1 MLNSLPVRIIWH
13 SLNWLSRII
22 VVASAVSAVL
32 IAFSIM
38 TLRYWLLPNIEQ
50 YHDSITYSLSAAIG
64 SPVTI
69 GKIQGEWRGFMPRL
83 NLSDVQV
90 MDDHRQTALVLKRI
104 DGSLSWMSLLTAEI
118 RLASLEIDSPELLI
132 RRDAAGK
139 LFIGNLVLSRK
150 GENNDISDWLLHQ
163 SNLVVRNA
171 LIVWVDQQRDA
182 PPLVLQQVNLRITNL
197 FNRHRFAL
205 QALPPADLATPLD
218 LRGEFYGTSFD
229 NLSGWQGMLYTRFDY
244 TDVTAWRPW
253 LELPGEFSQGRGAL
267 RGWLGVHDGKVNQL
281 TIDMD
286 LRDVVTR
293 LGADVPEMRVR
304 ELRGRAAWQELEDG
318 VQISTKHLAL
328 RLQDGLDFQPTDFYF
343 RTVKGGH
350 AEYFGSQTSGGE
362 IRANLLS
369 LKNLTALA
377 EYLPMRDDLRARLD
391 AYAPRGKVINLDAQ
405 WQGEPG
411 NPNNYRIKGH
421 FENLGLNQVGK
432 IPGFTGLTGDVIGSE
447 ASGRL
452 SINAHAMVV
461 DAPGVMREPLSF
473 ANLIGQGSWQRKDG
487 ELSVNVDNIAV
498 SNDDLAG
505 NLYGSYRTLAGT
517 LGVLDLTGRLTRGN
531 IRRAAR
537 YTPLIALNGQ
547 SSDWLNGALKAGH
560 TEDFR
565 IRIKGNLSD
574 FQHGA
579 IRCLQPSGEAGRNSA
594 GSSPEPA
601 RVSGVAAIS
610 APLQLQDAAS
620 AVAAT
625 PPPVFSA
632 KDQTAGC
639 ATPAGAGSSKD
650 MLFEIGGHAQDA
662 VLEFDTHWP
671 RIEHIS
677 GEFLIRGNR
686 LVVESPSATILDT
699 QLHNV
704 TVTIPDIMSKEQ
716 SLEIKGEATGASS
729 SFLEFVQKSPV
740 RGYIDGFTDGISARG
755 NGHLDLSAR
764 IPLSVDNP
772 VKVSGTFKVQDNDI
786 NLGKEVPV
794 LHRTRGAL
802 EFTEAGMH
810 ADNVSA
816 EFLGGPATINVHSS
830 EEGAVHA
837 NIRGRSNVDLLR
849 KTEHYPVLDYL
860 HGSTDWEAD
869 ISMVKKSAQVVLT
882 SRLQGLG
889 SSFPAPFSKSAGESM
904 LLRVERSPVML
915 KVKPVKHCVGDCP
928 KAENIP
934 DPERDVITARL
945 GNLLSARLERRNQD
959 GVMVVRRG
967 VVSFGDSDKS
977 PPSAIARK
985 SLRVRTGRNDGV
997 WLVGSL
1003 PELSLQGW
1011 GGLAGSAG
1019 KTAAAGGTGV
1029 AASSAEKS
1037 PVSTTRMAGDGS
1049 RPVIAGANLHIGKLS
1064 GYGQQVGAVHVIAT
1078 RRGDGLAARL
1088 IGTGVKGEVV
1098 WEPHGYDAGN
1108 MFRARLS
1115 SLQLAGGEQF
1125 PPLPAEEPVKTPAKP
1140 VDSGQ
1145 ADRTIPGDIPA
1156 LDISIENL
1164 LVKGK
1169 HIGHLE
1175 LIGHPEDSNWRM
1187 RRLNITNP
1195 DGSLVGDG
1203 IWADAGGQQ
1212 NTRLKLMLD
1221 ISNAG
1226 QILARSGYPNTVKGG
1241 SGRLT
1246 ADLSWAGPPD
1256 KFSYDTLDG
1265 SLNLNTGKGQ
1275 FLKMDP
1281 GAGKLL
1287 SVLSLQDL
1295 PKHIALGFTDVFS
1308 GGFQFDNISGN
1319 ATIKDGIINSQD
1331 FRIFGS
1337 SAKVTMKGDVNL
1349 NDETQ
1354 NLQVRILPTLGDSV
1368 SLIGAFAISPA
1379 VGIGSLIVNKVLGN
1393 PLDKL
1398 ASFEYN
1404 VTGSW
1409 RDPDVVR
1416 VSQVPGASKPGASKP
1431 GVSKPDASKPD
1442 VSKPGKPEN

>member
-1 MLNSLPVRIIWH
+1 MLNSLPVRIFWH
-13 SLNWLSRII
+13 SLNWLSRLI

-38 TLRYWLLPNIEQ
+38 ALRYWLLPNIEQ

-83 NLSDVQV
+83 KLSDVQV
-90 MDDHRQTALVLKRI
+90 LDDHRQIALVLKRI

-118 RLASLEIDSPELLI
+118 RMASLEIDSPELLI

-139 LFIGNLVLSRK
+139 LYIGNLVLSRK

-163 SNLVVRNA
+163 SNLIVRNA
-171 LIVWVDQQRDA
+171 LIVWIDQQRDA
-182 PPLVLQQVNLRITNL
+182 PPLVLQQVNLRITNF

-205 QALPPADLATPLD
+205 QALPPEDLATPLD
-218 LRGEFYGTSFD
+218 VRGEFYGASFD
-229 NLSGWQGMLYTRFDY
+229 NLSGWSGMLFSRLDY

-253 LELPGEFSQGRGAL
+253 LDLPGQFSQGRGAL
-267 RGWLGVHDGKVNQL
+267 RAWLGVHDGKVNQL
-281 TIDMD
+281 TVDMD
-286 LRDVVTR
+286 LRDVITR
-293 LGADVPEMRVR
+293 LGDDVPEMHLR
-304 ELRGRAAWQELEDG
+304 ELRGRASWRELEG
-318 VQISTKHLAL
+318 GFEVSTRHLAL
-328 RLQDGLDFQPTDFYF
+328 HLQDGLDFQPTDFYF
-343 RTVKGGH
+343 RTVKGNH
-350 AEYFGSQTSGGE
+350 REFFGSRTSGGE
-362 IRANLLS
+362 IRANLLR
-369 LKNLTALA
+369 LKNLAALSK
-377 EYLPMRDDLRARLD
+377 YLPMRDDLRSRLND
-391 AYAPRGKVINLDAQ
+391 FAPRGKVTNLDAQ

-421 FENLGLNQVGK
+421 FENLGLNKVGK
-432 IPGFTGLTGDVIGSE
+432 VPGFSGLTGDVIGSE
-447 ASGRL
+447 ASGKL
-452 SINAHAMVV
+452 SVNAHAMVV
-461 DAPGVMREPLSF
+461 DAPVEMREPLSF
-473 ANLIGQGSWQRKDG
+473 TTLIGQGSWQRKDG

-505 NLYGSYRTLAGT
+505 NLYGSYRTQAGT
-517 LGVLDLTGRLTRGN
+517 LGVLDLTGRLTRGD
-531 IRRAAR
+531 IRHAAR
-537 YTPLIALNGQ
+537 YTPLIALHGQ
-547 SSDWLNGALKAGH
+547 PSDWLNGALIAGH

-574 FQHGA
+574 FQSGA
-579 IRCLQPSGEAGRNSA
+579 TRCLQPSGETDRDPAGT
-594 GSSPEPA
+594 SPDLA
-601 RVSGVAAIS
+601 RVSGVAALS
-610 APLQLQDAAS
+610 APQQQQGAAS
-620 AVAAT
+620 AVATT
-625 PPPVFSA
+625 PVAHPA
-632 KDQTAGC
+632 MDRTADC
-639 ATPAGAGSSKD
+639 ASPAGARRSKD

-662 VLEFDTHWP
+662 VLEFDKHWP

-677 GEFLIRGNR
+677 GEFLIHGNK

-704 TVTIPDIMSKEQ
+704 TVTIPDMMGKDH
-716 SLEIKGEATGASS
+716 SLEIKGKATGPSS

-740 RGYIDGFTDGISARG
+740 RGYIDGFTDGIGARG
-755 NGHLDLSAR
+755 NGQLDLSAR
-764 IPLSVDNP
+764 IPLSGDNP
-772 VKVSGTFKVQDNDI
+772 VKVSGTIKIKDNDI
-786 NLGKEVPV
+786 DLGKEVPV
-794 LHRTRGAL
+794 LHKTSGTL

-810 ADNVSA
+810 ADDVSA
-816 EFLGGPATINVHSS
+816 EILGGPATINVQSS
-830 EEGAVHA
+830 EDGTVHA
-837 NIRGRSNVDLLR
+837 KVRGRSNLDLLR
-849 KTEHYPVLDYL
+849 KTEYYPVLNYL
-860 HGSTDWEAD
+860 HGSTDWDAD
-869 ISMVKKSAQVVLT
+869 VSVVKKSAQVVLT

-889 SSFPAPFSKSAGESM
+889 SSLPAPFAKSAGETM
-904 LLRVERSPVML
+904 QIRVERSPVML
-915 KVKPVKHCVGDCP
+915 PVKPVKSCVGDCP
-928 KAENIP
+928 GDQSVP
-934 DPERDVITARL
+934 DPDRDVITARF
-945 GNLLSARLERRNQD
+945 GNLFSARLERQNQ
-959 GVMVVRRG
+959 GGSMVIKSG
-967 VVSFGDSDKS
+967 VVSFGATDKL
-977 PPSAIARK
+977 PPATIARK
-985 SLRVRTGRNDGV
+985 SLRFRHGRNDGV

-1011 GGLAGSAG
+1011 GGLARSAKNSAAVGGFG
-1019 KTAAAGGTGV
+1019 KAAGH
-1029 AASSAEKS
+1029 AAKLPGSSA
-1037 PVSTTRMAGDGS
+1037 RLAGDGA
-1049 RPVIAGANLHIGKLS
+1049 RLVIAGANLHIGKLS
-1064 GYGQQVGAVHVIAT
+1064 GYGQHVGAVHVVAN

-1088 IGTGVKGEVV
+1088 NGAGLKGEVV
-1098 WEPHGYDAGN
+1098 WEPHGYEAGN

-1115 SLQLAGGEQF
+1115 NLQLSGDEQL
-1125 PPLPAEEPVKTPAKP
+1125 PPLPAAEPVKPLSSKP
-1140 VDSGQ
+1140 VESVQ
-1145 ADRTIPGDIPA
+1145 VDRIIPGDIPA

-1169 HIGHLE
+1169 HIGRFE

-1203 IWADAGGQQ
+1203 VWGDDEGQQ
-1212 NTRLKLMLD
+1212 NTKLKLMLD
-1221 ISNAG
+1221 ISDAG
-1226 QILARSGYPNTVKGG
+1226 KVLARSGYPNTVKGG

-1246 ADLSWAGPPD
+1246 ADLSWAGSPD
-1256 KFSYDTLDG
+1256 KFSYATLDG
-1265 SLNLNTGKGQ
+1265 SLKLDTGKGK

-1308 GGFQFDNISGN
+1308 EGFQFDNINGN
-1319 ATIKDGIINSQD
+1319 ASIKDGIINSQD
-1331 FRIFGS
+1331 FRIYGS

-1416 VSQVPGASKPGASKP
+1416 VNQVPK
-1431 GVSKPDASKPD
+1431 